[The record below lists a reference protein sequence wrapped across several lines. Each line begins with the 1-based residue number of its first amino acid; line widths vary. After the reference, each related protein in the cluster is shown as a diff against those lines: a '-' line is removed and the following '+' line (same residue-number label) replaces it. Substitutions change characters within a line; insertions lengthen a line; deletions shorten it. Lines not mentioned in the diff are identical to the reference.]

1 MNQIT
6 DSITSQLNELKL
18 IPTNQNMNLLNQ
30 PTIPS
35 SIANQQNI
43 PLNQNISIGLQQQA
57 VNNPQNEDTSKFFF
71 NLNINLLL

>member
-30 PTIPS
+30 STIPS

-43 PLNQNISIGLQQQA
+43 TLNQNISIGLQQQA

-71 NLNINLLL
+71 KFKY

>member
-57 VNNPQNEDTSKFFF
+57 VNNPQNEDTSKFFL